1 MTCRRAFLRLCLLGV
16 GGLALGPSW
25 LTAAATGET
34 VHVVRRG
41 DTLSGIAKQHGIDL
55 GDLRARNAIK
65 GDKILVGQRVI
76 IPPRNSSVTG
86 GAGKTIGAGTP
97 VAKSAT
103 ASAGLSG
110 GGVLGPVR
118 AATAGIR
125 VTPGRW
131 THLVVHHSGI
141 EAGNAKSYDAGHR
154 RRGMEN
160 GLAYHFVIGN
170 GRDSGDGQIEV
181 GPRWTRQVHGG
192 HVRSEAMNEHGIGI
206 CLVGNFE
213 RRAPGKKQ
221 LASLYSLLD
230 WLRADGLPG
239 DQPAR
244 VTVHR
249 WVDRNHTVCPG
260 RRFPYAELGR
270 RYGASAKAT

>member
-1 MTCRRAFLRLCLLGV
+1 VSPTRRTFLRHAALAL
-16 GGLALGPSW
+16 GGLALLPSP
-25 LTAAATGET
+25 LLLAAPAGR

-41 DTLSGIAKQHGIDL
+41 DTLSAIAAKYGVSVASIRTLNRLDSAL
-55 GDLRARNAIK
+55 IK
-65 GDKILVGQRVI
+65 VGQRLA
-76 IPPRNSSVTG
+76 IPGAAEAPEAGPAPAPPPPQPGAPSSVL
-86 GAGKTIGAGTP
+86 AP
-97 VAKSAT
+97 VVA
-103 ASAGLSG
+103 ASRGL
-110 GGVLGPVR
+110 R
-118 AATAGIR
+118 I
-125 VTPGRW
+125 TPGRW

-141 EAGNAKSYDAGHR
+141 EAGNAKSYDGAHR

-170 GRDSGDGQIEV
+170 GKDSADGLIEI
-181 GPRWTRQVHGG
+181 GPRWPKQLYGG
-192 HVRSEAMNEHGIGI
+192 HVRSQAMNDHGIGI

-213 RRAPGKKQ
+213 KRVPGQKQ

-239 DQPAR
+239 SSVPK

-260 RRFPYAELGR
+260 KRFPYAELKR
-270 RYGASAKAT
+270 RYGATA